1 MTNLSYTKK
10 FFMLAVNEK
19 GKIPAMKSTE
29 IHACLLAGGLME
41 LMSAGIISKDE
52 AGKITVEKKLDDE
65 FLYLLPLY
73 ERIAT
78 AKKPKTV
85 EKLAM
90 DYMSS
95 GKHMDQLVANFKISL
110 ISKNYK
116 EELHNQG
123 LFKNKTLYVPK
134 EEAISDIVTTIREQ
148 FFGDLP
154 LTDEIICVVSLLE
167 ASKLIHDYF
176 GKFDAKLM
184 KEKMRELPANG
195 AHGLAR
201 KIIDE
206 TITMM
211 VVMTAIIVS

>member
-1 MTNLSYTKK
+1 
-10 FFMLAVNEK
+10 MLAVNDK

-41 LMSAGIISKDE
+41 LMSADLIAKDE
-52 AGKITVEKKLDDE
+52 KGRLMIKNKLDDE

-78 AKKPKTV
+78 AKKPKTM

-90 DYMSS
+90 DYMSG
-95 GKHMDQLVANFKISL
+95 GKHLDQLVANFKISL

-116 EELHNQG
+116 DELNNQG
-123 LFKNKTLYVPK
+123 LFKNKTIYVPK
-134 EEAISDIVTTIREQ
+134 QEAVSEIVTKIREQ
-148 FFGDLP
+148 FFGDEP
-154 LTDEIICVVSLLE
+154 LTDEIICLVSLLE
-167 ASKLIHDYF
+167 ASKLVHDYF
-176 GKFDAKLM
+176 GKFDAKALKKKM
-184 KEKMRELPANG
+184 KELPVNG
-195 AHGLAR
+195 THALAR

-211 VVMTAIIVS
+211 VVMTAIMVN